1 MPIQLEKQM
10 SLPEIHLATDGDLN
24 YALFKHNDIVS
35 NAVRSGGYEKELQE
49 LSTKLLE
56 GHTEGIVLDIGANLG
71 SYVVPLARHHA
82 HLQFEV
88 FEPQRIVY
96 YQLCAN
102 IFLNRLSNVHAHQV
116 GISSTQMVQSY
127 VLPNYAEETNIG
139 AFSIDFDTRANNY
152 EVKSEGFIERMR
164 IIPLD
169 MMQYEKVRLIK
180 IDVEGHELSVLL
192 GAEHTLRE
200 NNYPPII
207 FEAWTWKFPEKRK
220 ALFEHL
226 QGLGYEITEIGQNN
240 LAVKR

>member
-1 MPIQLEKQM
+1 M

-24 YALFKHNDIVS
+24 YALFKHSDIVS
-35 NAVRSGGYEKELQE
+35 NAVRTGGYETELQE
-49 LSTKLLE
+49 LSSNLLGE
-56 GHTEGIVLDIGANLG
+56 HTDGIVIDIGANLG
-71 SYVVPLARHHA
+71 SYVVPLAKRNP
-82 HLQFEV
+82 HLQFEA

-102 IFLNRLSNVHAHQV
+102 TFLNRLSNVYTHNV
-116 GISSTQMVQSY
+116 GLSNEQRVTSY

-139 AFSIDFDTRANNY
+139 AFSIDFDTRMKDY
-152 EVKSEGFIERMR
+152 EVKSEGVTERMI

-169 MMQYEKVRLIK
+169 SMQYEKVRLIK

-207 FEAWTWKFPEKRK
+207 FEAWTWKFPEKRQ
-220 ALFEHL
+220 ALFSHL
-226 QGLGYEITEIGQNN
+226 ESLGYEITEIGQNN
-240 LAVKR
+240 LAQYKK

>member
-1 MPIQLEKQM
+1 M

-49 LSTKLLE
+49 LSSKLLE

-88 FEPQRIVY
+88 FEPQRIIY

-102 IFLNRLSNVHAHQV
+102 IFLNRLSNVYAHNV
-116 GISSTQMVQSY
+116 GLSNDKRINTY

-139 AFSIDFDTRANNY
+139 AFSIDFDTRAKDY
-152 EVKSEGFIERMR
+152 EVKSEGVTERMI

-169 MMQYEKVRLIK
+169 SMQYEKVRLIK

-226 QGLGYEITEIGQNN
+226 QGLGYEITEMGQNN
-240 LAVKR
+240 LAVKK

>member
-1 MPIQLEKQM
+1 M
-10 SLPEIHLATDGDLN
+10 LPEIHLATDGDLN

-35 NAVRSGGYEKELQE
+35 NAVRDGGYEKELQE
-49 LSTKLLE
+49 LSTKLLA
-56 GHTEGIVLDIGANLG
+56 GHTDGIVVDIGANLG
-71 SYVVPLARHHA
+71 SYVVPLAKQHP
-82 HLQFEV
+82 HLQFEA

-102 IFLNRLSNVHAHQV
+102 TFLNRLSNVYTHNV
-116 GISSTQMVQSY
+116 GLSSEQRITSY

-139 AFSIDFDTRANNY
+139 AFSIDFETRAKDY
-152 EVKSEGFIERMR
+152 EVKSEGVTERMI

-169 MMQYEKVRLIK
+169 SMQYEKVRLIK

-207 FEAWTWKFPEKRK
+207 FEAWTWKFPEKRQ
-220 ALFEHL
+220 ALFSHL
-226 QGLGYEITEIGQNN
+226 ESLGYEITEIGQNN
-240 LAVKR
+240 LAQYKK

>member
-1 MPIQLEKQM
+1 M

-49 LSTKLLE
+49 LSSKLLE

-102 IFLNRLSNVHAHQV
+102 IFLNRLSNVYAHNV
-116 GISSTQMVQSY
+116 GLSNEQRVTSY

-139 AFSIDFDTRANNY
+139 AFSIDFDTRLKNY
-152 EVKSEGFIERMR
+152 EVKSEGFTERMI

-169 MMQYEKVRLIK
+169 SMQYEKVRLIK

-220 ALFEHL
+220 ALFAHL
-226 QGLGYEITEIGQNN
+226 ENLGYTITEMGQNN
-240 LAVKR
+240 LAVKS

>member
-1 MPIQLEKQM
+1 M

-35 NAVRSGGYEKELQE
+35 NAVRDGGYEKELQE
-49 LSTKLLE
+49 LSTKLLA
-56 GHTEGIVLDIGANLG
+56 GHTDGIVIDIGANLG
-71 SYVVPLARHHA
+71 SYVVPLAKQHS
-82 HLQFEV
+82 HLQFEA

-102 IFLNRLSNVHAHQV
+102 AFLNRLSNVYTHNV
-116 GISSTQMVQSY
+116 GLSSEQRITSY

-139 AFSIDFDTRANNY
+139 AFSIDFETRAKDY
-152 EVKSEGFIERMR
+152 EVRSEGVTERMI

-169 MMQYEKVRLIK
+169 SMQYEKVRLIK

-207 FEAWTWKFPEKRK
+207 FEAWTWKFPEKRQ
-220 ALFEHL
+220 ALFSHL
-226 QGLGYEITEIGQNN
+226 ESLGYEITEIGQNN
-240 LAVKR
+240 LAQYKK

>member
-1 MPIQLEKQM
+1 M

-49 LSTKLLE
+49 MSAKLLAE
-56 GHTEGIVLDIGANLG
+56 HHDGIVIDIGANLG
-71 SYVVPLARHHA
+71 SYVVPLAKQHDY
-82 HLQFEV
+82 LQFEC

-102 IFLNRLSNVHAHQV
+102 IFLNRLSNVYAHNV
-116 GISSTQMVQSY
+116 GLSNEKRITSY

-139 AFSIDFDTRANNY
+139 AFSIDFDTRLKDY
-152 EVKSEGFIERMR
+152 EVKSEGVTERMI

-169 MMQYEKVRLIK
+169 SMQYEKVRLIK

-220 ALFEHL
+220 ALFSHL
-226 QGLGYEITEIGQNN
+226 EGLGYTITEMGQNN
-240 LAVKR
+240 LAVKS

>member
-1 MPIQLEKQM
+1 M

-35 NAVRSGGYEKELQE
+35 NAVRTGGYETELQE
-49 LSTKLLE
+49 LSNDLLVQ
-56 GHTEGIVLDIGANLG
+56 HTDGIVIDVGANLG
-71 SYVVPLARHHA
+71 SYVVPLAKRNA
-82 HLQFEV
+82 HLQFEA

-102 IFLNRLSNVHAHQV
+102 TFLNRLSNVYTHNV
-116 GISSTQMVQSY
+116 GLSNEKRITSY

-139 AFSIDFDTRANNY
+139 AFSIDFETRHNDY
-152 EVKSEGFIERMR
+152 EVKSEGVIERMI

-169 MMQYEKVRLIK
+169 AMQYEKVRLIK
-180 IDVEGHELSVLL
+180 IDVEGHELQVLQ

-207 FEAWTWKFPEKRK
+207 FEAWTWKFPEKRQ
-220 ALFEHL
+220 AVFTHL
-226 QGLGYEITEIGQNN
+226 ESLGYEITQIGQNN
-240 LAVKR
+240 LAVKK

>member
-1 MPIQLEKQM
+1 M

-49 LSTKLLE
+49 LSSKLLE

-88 FEPQRIVY
+88 FEPQRIIY

-102 IFLNRLSNVHAHQV
+102 IFLNRLSNVYAHNV
-116 GISSTQMVQSY
+116 GLSNEKRITSY
-127 VLPNYAEETNIG
+127 ILPNYAEETNIG
-139 AFSIDFDTRANNY
+139 AFSIDFDTRHNDY
-152 EVKSEGFIERMR
+152 EVKSEGVTERMI

-169 MMQYEKVRLIK
+169 SMRYEKVRLIK

-220 ALFEHL
+220 ALFSHL
-226 QGLGYEITEIGQNN
+226 ENLGYEITEIGQNN
-240 LAVKR
+240 LAQRKG

>member
-1 MPIQLEKQM
+1 M

-49 LSTKLLE
+49 LSSKLLE

-71 SYVVPLARHHA
+71 SYVVPLARHHS
-82 HLQFEV
+82 HLQFET

-102 IFLNRLSNVHAHQV
+102 IFLNRLSNVYAHNV
-116 GISSTQMVQSY
+116 GLSSEQRITSY
-127 VLPNYAEETNIG
+127 VLPNYAKENNIG
-139 AFSIDFDTRANNY
+139 AFSIDFDTRLKDY
-152 EVKSEGFIERMR
+152 EVGTQGFTERII

-169 MMQYEKVRLIK
+169 SMQYEKVRLIK
-180 IDVEGHELSVLL
+180 IDVEGHELSVLQ
-192 GAEHTLRE
+192 GAVHTLRE

-207 FEAWTWKFPEKRK
+207 FEAWTWKFPEKREGVFSF
-220 ALFEHL
+220 LRN
-226 QGLGYEITEIGQNN
+226 LGYEITEMGQNN
-240 LAVKR
+240 LAVKK

>member
-1 MPIQLEKQM
+1 M
-10 SLPEIHLATDGDLN
+10 SLPDIHLATDGDLN

-35 NAVRSGGYEKELQE
+35 NAVRSGGYEAELQE
-49 LSTKLLE
+49 LSNNILVQ
-56 GHTEGIVLDIGANLG
+56 HTDGIVIDVGANLG
-71 SYVVPLARHHA
+71 SYVIPLAKRNT

-102 IFLNRLSNVHAHQV
+102 IFLNRLSNVYAHNV
-116 GISSTQMVQSY
+116 GLSNEQRITNY

-139 AFSIDFDTRANNY
+139 AFSIDFDTRLKDY
-152 EVKSEGFIERMR
+152 EVKSEGVTERMI

-169 MMQYEKVRLIK
+169 SMQYEKVRLIK
-180 IDVEGHELSVLL
+180 IDVEGHELQVLQ

-220 ALFEHL
+220 ALFNHL
-226 QGLGYEITEIGQNN
+226 EGLGYTITEMGQNN
-240 LAVKR
+240 LAVKS

>member
-1 MPIQLEKQM
+1 M

-35 NAVRSGGYEKELQE
+35 NAVRTGGYETELQE
-49 LSTKLLE
+49 LSNNLL
-56 GHTEGIVLDIGANLG
+56 GKHTDGIVLDVGANLG
-71 SYVVPLARHHA
+71 SYVVPLAKRNP

-88 FEPQRIVY
+88 FEPQRIIY

-102 IFLNRLSNVHAHQV
+102 IFLNRLSNVHAHQF
-116 GISSTQMVQSY
+116 GISNTQMVQSY

-152 EVKSEGFIERMR
+152 EVKSEGFTERMR

-220 ALFEHL
+220 ALFDHL
-226 QGLGYEITEIGQNN
+226 EGLGYTITEMGQNN
-240 LAVKR
+240 LAVKS

>member
-1 MPIQLEKQM
+1 M

-24 YALFKHNDIVS
+24 YALFKHNDVVS
-35 NAVRSGGYEKELQE
+35 NGVRSGGYEKELQSISSE
-49 LSTKLLE
+49 LLGNFTD
-56 GHTEGIVLDIGANLG
+56 GIVIDIGANLG
-71 SYVVPLARHHA
+71 SYIVPLAKQHP
-82 HLQFEV
+82 HLQFEA
-88 FEPQRIVY
+88 FEAQRIIY

-102 IFLNRLSNVHAHQV
+102 TFLNRLSNVYAHNV
-116 GISSTQMVQSY
+116 GLSNEKRITNY

-139 AFSIDFDTRANNY
+139 AFSIDFDTRANGY
-152 EVKSEGFIERMR
+152 EVKSEGVTERMI

-169 MMQYEKVRLIK
+169 AMQYEKVRLIK

-240 LAVKR
+240 LAVKK

>member
-1 MPIQLEKQM
+1 M
-10 SLPEIHLATDGDLN
+10 SLPDIHLATDGDLN

-35 NAVRSGGYEKELQE
+35 NAVRTGGYETELQE
-49 LSTKLLE
+49 LSNNLLGE
-56 GHTEGIVLDIGANLG
+56 HPDGIVLDVGANLG
-71 SYVVPLARHHA
+71 SYVVPLAKRNP

-102 IFLNRLSNVHAHQV
+102 IFLNRLSNVHAHQFGLSNEQRV
-116 GISSTQMVQSY
+116 TSY
-127 VLPNYAEETNIG
+127 VLPDYSAETNIG
-139 AFSIDFDTRANNY
+139 AFSIDFDTRAKDY
-152 EVKSEGFIERMR
+152 EVKTQGYTERMR

-169 MMQYEKVRLIK
+169 LMQYEKIRLIK

-207 FEAWTWKFPEKRK
+207 FEAWTWKFPEKRE
-220 ALFEHL
+220 ALFAHL
-226 QGLGYEITEIGQNN
+226 QSLGYEITEIGQNN
-240 LAVKR
+240 LAVKK

>member
-1 MPIQLEKQM
+1 M

-35 NAVRSGGYEKELQE
+35 NAVRNGGYEKELQE
-49 LSTKLLE
+49 LSTKILAE
-56 GHTEGIVLDIGANLG
+56 YHDGIVLDIGANLG
-71 SYVVPLARHHA
+71 SYAVPLAKQHTHF
-82 HLQFEV
+82 QFEC
-88 FEPQRIVY
+88 FEAQRIVY

-102 IFLNRLSNVHAHQV
+102 TFLNRLSNVYTHNV
-116 GISSTQMVQSY
+116 GLSNEKRITNY

-139 AFSIDFDTRANNY
+139 AFSIDFDTRANGY
-152 EVKSEGFIERMR
+152 EVKSEGITERMI

-169 MMQYEKVRLIK
+169 AMQYEKVRLIK
-180 IDVEGHELSVLL
+180 MDVEGHELQVLL

-220 ALFEHL
+220 AVFDHL
-226 QGLGYEITEIGQNN
+226 ENLGYKITEIGQNN
-240 LAVKR
+240 LAVKK

>member
-1 MPIQLEKQM
+1 M

-49 LSTKLLE
+49 MSAKLLAE
-56 GHTEGIVLDIGANLG
+56 HHDGIVIDIGANLG
-71 SYVVPLARHHA
+71 SYVVPLAKQHDY
-82 HLQFEV
+82 LQFEC

-102 IFLNRLSNVHAHQV
+102 IFLNRLSNVYVHNV
-116 GISSTQMVQSY
+116 GLSNEKRITSY

-139 AFSIDFDTRANNY
+139 AFSIDFDTRLKDY
-152 EVKSEGFIERMR
+152 EVKSEGVTERMI

-169 MMQYEKVRLIK
+169 SMQYEKVRLIK

-226 QGLGYEITEIGQNN
+226 QGLGYEITEMGQNN
-240 LAVKR
+240 LAVKK

>member
-1 MPIQLEKQM
+1 M

-24 YALFKHNDIVS
+24 YALFKHHDIVS
-35 NAVRSGGYEKELQE
+35 NAVRAGGYETELQE
-49 LSTKLLE
+49 LSSNLL
-56 GHTEGIVLDIGANLG
+56 GKHTDGIVLDVGANLG
-71 SYVVPLARHHA
+71 SYVVPLAKSHP

-88 FEPQRIVY
+88 FEPQRIIY

-102 IFLNRLSNVHAHQV
+102 IFLNRLSNVHAHQF
-116 GISSTQMVQSY
+116 GISNTQMVQSY

-152 EVKSEGFIERMR
+152 EVKSEGFTERMR

-192 GAEHTLRE
+192 GAEHTLHE

-220 ALFEHL
+220 ALFDHL
-226 QGLGYEITEIGQNN
+226 EGLGYTITEMGQNN
-240 LAVKR
+240 LAVKS